1 MFKGCKSLLQL
12 SDYNSDYNGN
22 EDEINDDINES
33 KENNSRLTII

>member
-12 SDYNSDYNGN
+12 SDYNNDYNGDEN
-22 EDEINDDINES
+22 EINDDINES

>member
-12 SDYNSDYNGN
+12 SDYNNDYNGD

>member
-12 SDYNSDYNGN
+12 SDYNNDNNGD
-22 EDEINDDINES
+22 EDEINEYINES